1 MRITRFF
8 AILVFFCAVTS
19 GQTAPIPAPR
29 QNPSAAQQSSSQQT
43 PPSNAP
49 LKSST
54 RLVTVD
60 VVVTDSHGA
69 PVRGLKKEDFQIIE
83 EHNRG
88 QQIDHFE
95 FIDRQANAAAHV
107 AQPAAS
113 RHVYSNALPQQM
125 TIPPTV
131 LMMDALNTDIANQSV
146 VHQHMVSLLKTLPAN
161 TPVAVFILGHTL
173 RMVQNFST
181 DPGLLRAAVD
191 KTLSSL
197 PIDQNPQDD
206 PDSMSNMELDQN
218 GGTETTETQALE
230 DFEAMAYEAQMAVRV
245 DETTDSMVQI
255 AKYLGGYTGRKNL
268 IWFSESFPNWIE
280 PSSDF
285 GTNPFAGSATYTD
298 KISAAAEALTD
309 AQVAVYPVDAKGL
322 APDAIYT
329 ATQNPHIN
337 RQNPGAGFAAQLR
350 RQNNALLAAQ
360 ATMQDIAE
368 STGGRPCMNINDL
381 SGCVQSALDDGST
394 YYELSYY
401 PQGIEW
407 DGRFHKITVKTTQH
421 GLKITY
427 RRGYIATD
435 TQALLKRETPDVL
448 LKQACND
455 PLPSTSISLTAE
467 AIAPTQTA
475 SQSANQAAESRYL
488 LTISPSALSFTPSG
502 ESHQLNL
509 RVAICEYNPK
519 DSAFQYFPRDL
530 SRSVPEEIYL
540 SWQAQGIRNIFD
552 YAAKPE
558 NKRLRFA
565 VLDEPSGALGS
576 LDVPAHP
583 REFGS
588 IPGAAAP
595 ASNAGSPGATSP
607 PVSATAPPAPPA
619 ATPSRPAQQMVTVSL
634 TFHGSTGQS
643 SVLDWKGDSLSYRGD
658 LAVVFGAP
666 AFFQELVGA
675 QFHCQAGSL
684 VPNDANSTATPKL
697 IFQFR
702 SASGHSAIVDLT
714 GSEAQYSG
722 DLPVDPSAKPFFEY
736 IRKISHCT
744 QQ

>member
-1 MRITRFF
+1 MRISRFF
-8 AILVFFCAVTS
+8 AIFVFFSAVITS
-19 GQTAPIPAPR
+19 GQTAPVPAPQ
-29 QNPSAAQQSSSQQT
+29 QNPSAAPQSPPQQT
-43 PPSNAP
+43 PPSNTP
-49 LKSST
+49 LKSNT

-83 EHNRG
+83 EHNRE
-88 QQIDHFE
+88 QQTDHFE
-95 FIDRQANAAAHV
+95 FVDRKANAAAHIF
-107 AQPAAS
+107 QPPAS
-113 RHVYSNALPQQM
+113 GHIYSNALPQQM

-146 VHQHMVSLLKTLPAN
+146 VHQHMVSLLRTLPAN
-161 TPVAVFILGHTL
+161 TSVAVFILGHTL

-206 PDSMSNMELDQN
+206 PDSMSNIELDQN
-218 GGTETTETQALE
+218 GGTETSETQALE
-230 DFEAMAYEAQMAVRV
+230 DFEAMEYEAQMAIRV
-245 DETTDSMVQI
+245 DETTDAMVQI

-285 GTNPFAGSATYTD
+285 GTNPFAGSASYSD
-298 KISAAAEALTD
+298 KINAAAEALTD
-309 AQVAVYPVDAKGL
+309 AQIAVYPVDAKGL

-337 RQNPGAGFAAQLR
+337 PQNPGAGFAAQLR

-368 STGGRPCMNINDL
+368 STGGKPCMNTNDL

-421 GLKITY
+421 GLKMTY

-435 TQALLKRETPDVL
+435 TAALLKRETPDVL

-467 AIAPTQTA
+467 AISPVQTA
-475 SQSANQAAESRYL
+475 SQLANQVAESRYL
-488 LTISPSALSFTPSG
+488 LTISPSALSFTPVG
-502 ESHQLNL
+502 EAHQLNL

-530 SRSVPEEIYL
+530 SRSVPEGIYR
-540 SWQAQGIRNIFD
+540 SWQADGIRNIFD
-552 YAAKPE
+552 YAARPE

-583 REFGS
+583 HEFGT
-588 IPGAAAP
+588 IPGPVAP
-595 ASNAGSPGATSP
+595 ASPGGSPGAAST
-607 PVSATAPPAPPA
+607 PVSATAPPAA
-619 ATPSRPAQQMVTVSL
+619 AASAPAQQAVTVSL
-634 TFHGSTGQS
+634 TFHGSAGQS
-643 SVLDWKGDSLSYRGD
+643 SVLDWTDDSLSYRGD

-666 AFFQELVGA
+666 AFFQKLVGT
-675 QFHCQAGSL
+675 QFHCQSGSL

-702 SASGHSAIVDLT
+702 NPSGQSAIVDLT

-722 DLPVDPSAKPFFEY
+722 DLPVDTSAKPFFEY
-736 IRKISHCT
+736 VRKISHCT